1 MQKIC
6 ASCCVAK
13 PLGAFAVRAAS
24 SDGRASSCKACI
36 NLRNRAKYA
45 IDPSI
50 RALAVARA
58 GAVKARR
65 SQAEP
70 GYRRALVLWQSTKRR
85 GTKIPPWVQ
94 IKDFVPLC
102 RKAERLGSESHVL
115 QPAGGGPP
123 ENSPEQQ
130 VERGHD
136 NRQHEDD
143 VPRDRDLPRTLQ
155 VGDAG
160 EQGRGDDPPRDNFAA
175 LDLLLHTSSPAF
187 TRPSCLRG
195 DHQDA
200 PPG

>member
-102 RKAERLGSESHVL
+102 RKAERLGSEYEIDHIIPLNHPLVCGLHV
-115 QPAGGGPP
+115 PA
-123 ENSPEQQ
+123 NIR
-130 VERGHD
+130 VVLRKT
-136 NRQHEDD
+136 NR
-143 VPRDRDLPRTLQ
+143 RK
-155 VGDAG
+155 
-160 EQGRGDDPPRDNFAA
+160 GRYFA
-175 LDLLLHTSSPAF
+175 P
-187 TRPSCLRG
+187 
-195 DHQDA
+195 
-200 PPG
+200 